1 MPRLVASLLRRANS
15 ISPHLATLLPV
26 CRDLT
31 SARNELRWICEHV
44 NATYTQSQGRS
55 SRSRK
60 LEQLCKERGKG
71 VPLQYIL
78 GSQPFGPLEIQC
90 RPGVLIPRP
99 ETEAWVYFLA
109 QRVCELNPDL
119 FSNTRTRRIRVVDF
133 CTGTGCIPLLL
144 TSLLGKT
151 IGEPEVYGFDISP
164 QAIALAQKNAQ
175 ANKGCFS
182 TFGEIATSPVHF
194 LKRDVFHDHW
204 SRDFGLT
211 HGADA
216 QIDIL
221 VSNPP
226 YISRKGFE
234 NDTERSVRKYE
245 PRLALVPETQLNS
258 LYPQAKSEDVFYARL
273 LEIAQQTRPKVVLFE
288 VGDLEQATRV
298 VELALSGGRWRD
310 IEIWRD
316 WPGMV
321 PGPNEAERLTIQ
333 SIEVPLRGSGNGRTV
348 FLRQR

>member
-1 MPRLVASLLRRANS
+1 MPRLAASLLRRANS

-44 NATYTQSQGRS
+44 IATYIQSRGRS

-60 LEQLCKERGKG
+60 LKQLCKERGKG

-99 ETEAWVYFLA
+99 ETEAWVYYLA
-109 QRVCELNPDL
+109 QRMCELNPTL
-119 FSNTRTRRIRVVDF
+119 YPNPRTRRLRVVDL

-144 TSLLGKT
+144 TALLGRT
-151 IGEPEVYGFDISP
+151 IGKLEVYGFDISP
-164 QAIALAQKNAQ
+164 QAIALARQNAQ
-175 ANKGCFS
+175 ANKGHFS
-182 TFGEIATSPVHF
+182 TLTETVTSPVHF
-194 LKRDVFHDHW
+194 LERDVFHDHW

-211 HGADA
+211 QSDDA

-245 PRLALVPETQLNS
+245 PRLALVPDTQLNS
-258 LYPQAKSEDVFYARL
+258 LYPQAKPEDVFYARL
-273 LEIAQQTRPKVVLFE
+273 LEIAQRTRPKVVLFE

-298 VELALSGGRWRD
+298 VELALSGGRWQD
-310 IEIWRD
+310 VEIWRD
-316 WPGMV
+316 WPEMV
-321 PGPNEAERLTIQ
+321 PGPSEAERLTIQ

-348 FLRQR
+348 FLRQ